1 MALCYPSQLYK
12 TSRMPKNI
20 PSPTQAWVSLTGSYS
35 LWYII
40 QCLYSYSYSFKI
52 ISQLIWSLQKCP
64 ISLYSSEDSHWLK
77 GFAISTS
84 SDHAVLS
91 LIRLLIMNMFIK
103 ITMKHIL
110 ALHQF
115 LKATVILYGTPL
127 HCQGNATHHSDINK
141 YNSILFVWRRW

>member
-103 ITMKHIL
+103 VLWNT
-110 ALHQF
+110 F
-115 LKATVILYGTPL
+115 LLCTSSSRPQLYCMERHFTAKGMLPIIQT
-127 HCQGNATHHSDINK
+127 
-141 YNSILFVWRRW
+141 